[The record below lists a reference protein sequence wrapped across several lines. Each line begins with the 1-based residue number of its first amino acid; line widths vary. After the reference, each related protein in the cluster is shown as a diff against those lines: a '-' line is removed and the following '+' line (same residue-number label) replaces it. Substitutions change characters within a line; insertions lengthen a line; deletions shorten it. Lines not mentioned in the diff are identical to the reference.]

1 MTNSLLQFSHV
12 TVLRN
17 ARPIVSDVSFE
28 VGPSQHWA
36 IVGPNGA
43 GKSTVMSLLAGNTL
57 PSRGQVHIFGHLR
70 GTVEIDK
77 LKNQISYVSTHHGL
91 EWPMTAT
98 DIVLTG
104 FTNTLELPMRWEPTK
119 LQREKAV
126 EQLRAHGLEHVMD
139 TTWRALSQG
148 ELARVMLAK
157 AAMKEPRLLLLD
169 EPAAGLD
176 ITARDHLLRTID
188 GFVEKHPEMSS
199 VMVTHHLEELPNT
212 TTHILLMKNG
222 AVVASGLTNEILTTE
237 HLSNVFNVNIEVHYD
252 AGRWRAT
259 VIR

>member
-17 ARPIVSDVSFE
+17 ARPIVSDVSFD
-28 VGPSQHWA
+28 VGPSEHWA

-57 PSRGQVHIFGHLR
+57 PSRGQVHILGHLR

-77 LKNQISYVSTHHGL
+77 LKNEIAYVSTHHGL

-98 DIVLTG
+98 EIVLTG
-104 FTNTLELPMRWEPTK
+104 FTNTLELPMRWEPTQQ
-119 LQREKAV
+119 QREQAKA
-126 EQLRAHGLEHVMD
+126 QLRAHGLEHAMD

-148 ELARVMLAK
+148 ELARALLAK
-157 AAMKEPRLLLLD
+157 AAMKQPRLLLLD

-176 ITARDHLLRTID
+176 IAARDHLLRTINAM
-188 GFVEKHPEMSS
+188 VVKCPEMSS
-199 VMVTHHLEELPNT
+199 VMVTHHLEELPQT

-222 AVVASGLTNEILTTE
+222 IVVASGLTEEILTTQ
-237 HLSNVFNVNIEVHYD
+237 HLSDVFGIKLEVQNS
-252 AGRWRAT
+252 AGRWSAT
-259 VIR
+259 VMG